1 MPKTGRPPA
10 IAAEH
15 YPLLTKLAHTQPY
28 SSQAELAQAF
38 HAQTCI
44 TAHPDTFAKALKLA
58 GTSATGSVEP
68 AQHPRTPRRPG
79 DPASRISLHLAGRA
93 TTERGRPAESLSPDL
108 PEPSPD

>member
-15 YPLLTKLAHTQPY
+15 YPLLTQLVHAQPY

-38 HAQTCI
+38 HAETGI

-58 GTSATGSVEP
+58 GIVRVKERVKVVSNLPSLVSLMATPRHTGVSCPSSATPV
-68 AQHPRTPRRPG
+68 A
-79 DPASRISLHLAGRA
+79 
-93 TTERGRPAESLSPDL
+93 
-108 PEPSPD
+108 